1 MNRSNTPP
9 QRDRLSSG
17 YCSFFLGTL
26 GTNQK
31 INHKPLSSLIIF
43 VPKLTLGTRVF
54 AWEHWE
60 QIGPKRPYRR
70 HKAHQSALFSQA
82 AAHFPWCWCFQPTRR
97 HLHRLIPSRNEF
109 TTAPSGA
116 HRWPY
121 RAGPTQDGQPQST
134 KPKAMALGLLMGQRM
149 YPQSSPHRWGHMPTR
164 PAP

>member
-43 VPKLTLGTRVF
+43 VPKLTLGTRAF

-60 QIGPKRPYRR
+60 QIGPKRPCRR

-97 HLHRLIPSRNEF
+97 HLRRLIPSRNEF
-109 TTAPSGA
+109 A
-116 HRWPY
+116 HRPLRRAPLALSCRPNTGWP
-121 RAGPTQDGQPQST
+121 ATKHKAQGDGPGL
-134 KPKAMALGLLMGQRM
+134 ALGAAHV
-149 YPQSSPHRWGHMPTR
+149 PPVIPHRWGHMPTR